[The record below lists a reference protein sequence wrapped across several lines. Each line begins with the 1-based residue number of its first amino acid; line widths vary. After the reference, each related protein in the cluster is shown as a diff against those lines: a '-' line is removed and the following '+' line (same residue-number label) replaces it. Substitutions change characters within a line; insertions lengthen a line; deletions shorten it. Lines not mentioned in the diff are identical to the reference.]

1 MEIRRNWKI
10 LVGIFIC
17 AIGIMFNGSVNAH
30 ATSLYAENR
39 FEVMEEI
46 DNPENYNGGY
56 YAGEERNFTY
66 KVTPKETGI
75 YKIYSETDPEKEGY
89 YNQNSLRIY
98 AFNESKQVIT
108 TLDGIGIDGEKVY
121 VEANIYMVK
130 GKSYYIGFRT
140 YDIEGKFV
148 EVTMSKTNLVAQP
161 KMEYDVQFDRYY
173 VLNTGDPVK
182 GNYNWDSENATLTF
196 DNCEIGPCSVDFSAI
211 NKDRPNGE
219 KYYFAVDDF
228 PNVKNIKVVFKG
240 ENKCQFQLNTD
251 SSSVP
256 MFFVCNGNNPQ
267 NDYVNVGIELTGG
280 GTVDID
286 EEYSFRF
293 IDIEGDVILNDITLN
308 FDWEKSEIGKS
319 AFETASNL
327 IIKNSTIK
335 SKIDYNDTMFVATA
349 DIIVDDSQFCI
360 NAVWGDGWKDNLEFN
375 RFAGIFYASDEV
387 LLNSGELLIAADP
400 EYLELLEKNKYC
412 SIGMKEEGVEINKDK
427 FTYVSVNN
435 VDISKLKYTLENTTY
450 IYDGKAKTPKVTIPG
465 LVEGKHFEVKYSDNV
480 NVGKAKFTVTG
491 IGMFTGKIEGT
502 FEIKEKQVENKK
514 TDESVLTDGKLIY
527 KKLADASADGKTAG
541 KVQVVGLQKK
551 NLKKITIK
559 AVVTL
564 DGKKYNVTSIA
575 ANAFK
580 GNKKIT
586 KVTIGKNVTT
596 IGKKAFFGCKK
607 LKTVKIN
614 SKKLKVGKK
623 AFYRKGGKKLTI
635 RVPKKLK
642 KKYKK
647 AFKKAKTNKFIV
659 K

>member
-30 ATSLYAENR
+30 ATSLYTENR

-89 YNQNSLRIY
+89 YNQNSLKIY

-148 EVTMSKTNLVAQP
+148 EVTMSKTNFVAQP
-161 KMEYDVQFDRYY
+161 KMKYHFYFDTYF
-173 VLNTGDPVK
+173 TGDTEYVK
-182 GNYNWDSENATLTF
+182 GNYYWDNENATLTL
-196 DNCEIGPCSVDFSAI
+196 DNCEMGPCRIGLSAS
-211 NKDRPNGE
+211 NLDRPNGE
-219 KYYFAVDDF
+219 KYFFAVEDF
-228 PNVKNIKVVFKG
+228 PTVKNIKVILKG
-240 ENKCQFQLNTD
+240 ENKFISPLNESDEYTT
-251 SSSVP
+251 
-256 MFFVCNGNNPQ
+256 MLFVRGGNSLN
-267 NDYVNVGIELTGG
+267 NNYVNVGIEFTGG
-280 GTVDID
+280 GTLNIDQDYIVDLAEIVG
-286 EEYSFRF
+286 
-293 IDIEGDVILNDITLN
+293 DIVLNDITLN
-308 FDWEKSEIGKS
+308 INWEKSALLGRKV
-319 AFETASNL
+319 FDTDSNL
-327 IIKNSTIK
+327 KIINSTINAK
-335 SKIDYNDTMFVATA
+335 LHFGHALFGATA

-360 NAVWGDGWKDNLEFN
+360 NAVWGDEWKDKQI
-375 RFAGIFYASDEV
+375 AGIFYANDEV

-412 SIGMKEEGVEINKDK
+412 SLGMNEEGVEINKDK
-427 FTYVSVNN
+427 FTFASVNN
-435 VDISKLKYTLENTTY
+435 VDISQLKYTLENTTY

-502 FEIKEKQVENKK
+502 FEIAEKSVENQAGEDVN
-514 TDESVLTDGKLIY
+514 TETTLTDGKLLY
-527 KKLADASADGKTAG
+527 KILLDASADEKTAG

>member
-39 FEVMEEI
+39 FEVMDEI
-46 DNPENYNGGY
+46 DNPENFNGGY
-56 YAGEERNFTY
+56 YAGKERYFTY

-75 YKIYSETDPEKEGY
+75 YKIYSETDPEKKGY
-89 YNQNSLRIY
+89 YNYNTLKIY

-130 GKSYYIGFRT
+130 GKSYYIGFGT
-140 YDIEGKFV
+140 LNIEGKFV

-173 VLNTGDPVK
+173 VLNIGDPVK

-196 DNCEIGPCSVDFSAI
+196 ENCEIGPCAVVFSAI
-211 NKDRPNGE
+211 NRDRPDGE

-240 ENKCQFQLNTD
+240 ENKCQFQRNTN
-251 SSSVP
+251 SASVP
-256 MFFVCNGNNPQ
+256 MFVVSDGNNLQ
-267 NDYVNVGIELTGG
+267 NDYVNVGLEFTGG

-293 IDIEGDVILNDITLN
+293 TDIEGDVILNDITLN
-308 FDWEKSEIGKS
+308 FDWEKSEFGRS
-319 AFETASNL
+319 AFETVSNL

-335 SKIDYNDTMFVATA
+335 SKIDYKDTMFVATA

-360 NAVWGDGWKDNLEFN
+360 NAVWGDEWKDNQ
-375 RFAGIFYASDEV
+375 FAGIFYADDEV

-400 EYLELLEKNKYC
+400 EYLELLEKNNYC
-412 SIGMKEEGVEINKDK
+412 SLGMKEEGVEINKDK

-480 NVGKAKFTVTG
+480 NVGKAKFIVTG

-502 FEIKEKQVENKK
+502 FEIAEKSVENQAGEDVN
-514 TDESVLTDGKLIY
+514 TETTLTDGKLLY
-527 KKLADASADGKTAG
+527 KILLDASADGKTAG

-635 RVPKKLK
+635 KVPKKLK
-642 KKYKK
+642 KKYNKL
-647 AFKKAKTNKFIV
+647 FKKVKTNKFIV

>member
-1 MEIRRNWKI
+1 M
-10 LVGIFIC
+10 
-17 AIGIMFNGSVNAH
+17 
-30 ATSLYAENR
+30 
-39 FEVMEEI
+39 
-46 DNPENYNGGY
+46 
-56 YAGEERNFTY
+56 
-66 KVTPKETGI
+66 
-75 YKIYSETDPEKEGY
+75 
-89 YNQNSLRIY
+89 
-98 AFNESKQVIT
+98 
-108 TLDGIGIDGEKVY
+108 
-121 VEANIYMVK
+121 
-130 GKSYYIGFRT
+130 
-140 YDIEGKFV
+140 
-148 EVTMSKTNLVAQP
+148 
-161 KMEYDVQFDRYY
+161 
-173 VLNTGDPVK
+173 
-182 GNYNWDSENATLTF
+182 
-196 DNCEIGPCSVDFSAI
+196 
-211 NKDRPNGE
+211 
-219 KYYFAVDDF
+219 
-228 PNVKNIKVVFKG
+228 
-240 ENKCQFQLNTD
+240 
-251 SSSVP
+251 
-256 MFFVCNGNNPQ
+256 
-267 NDYVNVGIELTGG
+267 
-280 GTVDID
+280 
-286 EEYSFRF
+286 
-293 IDIEGDVILNDITLN
+293 
-308 FDWEKSEIGKS
+308 
-319 AFETASNL
+319 
-327 IIKNSTIK
+327 
-335 SKIDYNDTMFVATA
+335 
-349 DIIVDDSQFCI
+349 
-360 NAVWGDGWKDNLEFN
+360 
-375 RFAGIFYASDEV
+375 
-387 LLNSGELLIAADP
+387 
-400 EYLELLEKNKYC
+400 LEKNKYC

-647 AFKKAKTNKFIV
+647 AFKKAKTNEFIV